1 METYKELYYFLFNQI
16 TDIIEQLKSIQQQSE
31 EMFITCEKDD
41 ETILSNH
48 KNNTKKCSC

>member
-31 EMFITCEKDD
+31 EMFITFSDSKH
-41 ETILSNH
+41 TPQN
-48 KNNTKKCSC
+48 